1 MTLRPS
7 NIDRLVSIGSEAK
20 AEQPLAWPPGIPA
33 DLVALLGKRNGFYA
47 FASALHVRA
56 VGDTPNRGDGLVAW
70 NAPTRWIDS
79 YNDLALAERTF
90 FAEDVFGDQFSLRDG
105 RVERMNA
112 ETGQF
117 SEVADSLE
125 AWASL
130 MLEEFEAE
138 TGYELARDWQKE
150 HGPLPEGF
158 RLVPRKP
165 FLIGGEYEVGN
176 LIAKDEVGAMRMR
189 GKFASHV
196 RNLPDGTRIRA
207 RPAT

>member
-1 MTLRPS
+1 MTRTP
-7 NIDRLVSIGSEAK
+7 NIERLLDIGSEAK
-20 AEQPLAWPPGIPA
+20 AAQPRSWPSDLPA
-33 DLVALLGKRNGFYA
+33 DLVALLKKRNGFYA
-47 FASALHVRA
+47 FASALHVRP
-56 VGDTPNRGDGLVAW
+56 VGDTPNRGDGLIVW
-70 NAPTRWIDS
+70 NDPSRWIDS
-79 YNDLALAERTF
+79 YTDPALADRTF

-117 SEVADSLE
+117 SEMADSLE
-125 AWASL
+125 TWAAL

-138 TGYELARDWQKE
+138 TGYEVARDWQKE

-176 LIAKDEVGAMRMR
+176 LIAKDEVAAMRMR
-189 GKFASHV
+189 GKFASHI
-196 RNLPDGTRIRA
+196 RNLPDGAKIRV
-207 RPAT
+207 RQAT